1 MMCVGFAAASAA
13 EPSPA
18 AASTAAPAQTAA
30 PCTPAALA
38 LREVSATAGVLPE
51 AVYALGNRGAAA
63 CRISG
68 AVGIQMFDAQGKPLP
83 LRFGP
88 NSTMATL
95 LTLGP
100 ADEASFTVTYG
111 RPGVAQ
117 CAPAARIDV
126 YLAPE
131 LPPVSAA
138 TSFTACALPAVRVS
152 SLRLGV
158 PPAAGSPAPSV
169 SPPPSVSPTV
179 SPSPSPAPRFVARAM
194 RRLPPLIATA

>member
-1 MMCVGFAAASAA
+1 MACAGFAAPSAA

-18 AASTAAPAQTAA
+18 AASTAPAQTAA
-30 PCTPAALA
+30 PCAPAALA
-38 LREVSATAGVLPE
+38 LREVSETAGVLPE

-68 AVGIQMFDAQGKPLP
+68 SLGIRMFDAQGKPLP

-117 CAPAARIDV
+117 CALAARIDV
-126 YLAPE
+126 YLAQE

-169 SPPPSVSPTV
+169 SPPPSVSPTA
-179 SPSPSPAPRFVARAM
+179 SPSPSPRFVARAM